1 MNTNASIKEVA
12 AKSLRSRVFHQLEQ
26 NIISGK
32 YPPGMALNEK
42 QLCQE
47 LGVSRTPLREAL
59 SQLELEGLVESL
71 SLIHI

>member
-47 LGVSRTPLREAL
+47 LGCQPYSSA
-59 SQLELEGLVESL
+59 GGFESAGIRRL
-71 SLIHI
+71 G

>member
-32 YPPGMALNEK
+32 YPLAWL
-42 QLCQE
+42 
-47 LGVSRTPLREAL
+47 
-59 SQLELEGLVESL
+59 
-71 SLIHI
+71 